1 MIIPIIVLIGVF
13 ILIAIRQ
20 VGNIR
25 FQIWQ
30 IMLLGTII
38 VLITR
43 QISITNALM
52 SINLDVMMFLFSMF
66 VIGVAFE
73 ESGYL
78 SFLSYRLF
86 RRAKNINQLLLYV
99 LFGAGLA
106 SAFLMN
112 DTLAIIGTPM
122 LLLMA
127 RKYAINPKILF
138 Y

>member
-20 VGNIR
+20 IGNIKL
-25 FQIWQ
+25 QIWQ
-30 IMLLGTII
+30 IMLLGAII
-38 VLITR
+38 ALITR
-43 QISITNALM
+43 QISVANALK

-66 VIGVAFE
+66 VIGVALE

-78 SFLSYRLF
+78 SFLSYRIF
-86 RRAKNINQLLLYV
+86 KRAKNINQLLLYI

-106 SAFLMN
+106 SAVVMN

-122 LLLMA
+122 LLLVA
-127 RKYAINPKILF
+127 RKYAINTKVL
-138 Y
+138 